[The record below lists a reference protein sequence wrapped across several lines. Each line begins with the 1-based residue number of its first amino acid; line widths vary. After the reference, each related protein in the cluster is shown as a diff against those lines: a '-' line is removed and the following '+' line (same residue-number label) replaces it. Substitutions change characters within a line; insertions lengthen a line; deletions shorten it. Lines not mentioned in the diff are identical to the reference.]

1 MLTTLQNIIIL
12 TNAKEFELYFNICPV
27 NINLHKPD
35 VDEIYSAGFSEHFK
49 SNVPQ
54 NTWVI
59 GHVIEIHFNN
69 QNTAQR
75 KTQTTSEFRFK
86 QLIYSSCFALI
97 WYVTFYSGAPAT

>member
-1 MLTTLQNIIIL
+1 MRQTVLLTTLQNIIIL
-12 TNAKEFELYFNICPV
+12 TDAKEFELGYICLV

-69 QNTAQR
+69 QNNCT
-75 KTQTTSEFRFK
+75 KK
-86 QLIYSSCFALI
+86 NINYL
-97 WYVTFYSGAPAT
+97 